1 MWVSQDR
8 FDLKIKPK
16 SLIRFVELNKSLPN
30 VKDESNVELKDS
42 KEHLGVRQNSWKVRL
57 LEDHQLKRT
66 SKSSCTSPG
75 SADERIFTKKK
86 VVAAFKVVANIII
99 EESE

>member
-1 MWVSQDR
+1 MWVFQDR
-8 FDLKIKPK
+8 FDLIIKPK

-42 KEHLGVRQNSWKVRL
+42 KEHLEGWKVRL
-57 LEDHQLKRT
+57 LEDHQLKRI